1 MYRNKTKR
9 KSMEKRNDSIYK
21 CISNSRYTPYLL
33 AKKIGAIGILE
44 SASFQ
49 KGRERYSILM
59 TEIAFKTIQ
68 NQDEIYFEVEGKKSL
83 LTKKILKA
91 KML

>member
-1 MYRNKTKR
+1 
-9 KSMEKRNDSIYK
+9 MEKRSDSIYK

-59 TEIAFKTIQ
+59 TEMAFKTIQ
-68 NQDEIYFEVEGKKSL
+68 NQDEIYFDVNGKFYFS
-83 LTKKILKA
+83 I
-91 KML
+91 

>member
-1 MYRNKTKR
+1 
-9 KSMEKRNDSIYK
+9 MEKRNDSIYK

-49 KGRERYSILM
+49 KGRERYSIYNKPKIW
-59 TEIAFKTIQ
+59 TK
-68 NQDEIYFEVEGKKSL
+68 NSKK
-83 LTKKILKA
+83 
-91 KML
+91 